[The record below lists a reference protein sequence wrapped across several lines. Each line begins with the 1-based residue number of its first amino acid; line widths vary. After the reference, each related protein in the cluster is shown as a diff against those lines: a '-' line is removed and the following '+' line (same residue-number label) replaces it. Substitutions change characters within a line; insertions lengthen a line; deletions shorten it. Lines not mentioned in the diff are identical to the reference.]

1 MKLYKKVVST
11 VSAIVLVAS
20 QICFDASATNI
31 GGTASFSYNMG
42 QANFSQNFGDDYALR
57 QESGSNVTTGTT
69 NYFTWSEQTTS
80 MVVNEWR
87 QYAVSQGQQ
96 PYSTTPTGSGA
107 SKGQITYTKQYKIPF
122 GDNNSGLKKTIEKA
136 KNEYKP
142 KSGVSPYTLFNTDG
156 WHYHCT
162 SQNKVLCVKDFLDES
177 KTTFQMGDN
186 TYSSIKEMYNAASAS
201 DKDLIKRIL
210 KQVLLQAGFT
220 EAEVNNI
227 IQLMLAGGTEEPQL
241 QEMQKVS
248 LHQNP
253 FNLSVIENILRPW
266 LTGLGGN
273 WNRFPQ
279 SSSPLVSGN
288 AANPSFNPRRFADP
302 AGLLRALLQLY
313 PNGRPD
319 VNSIRTSGTR
329 LPLADTYYAD
339 KRYELVS
346 HLVNAMSSWGVN
358 EVDVTT
364 MLDYRI
370 KAIKIG
376 TKTKDTP
383 TGRYVWTVEKL
394 DQDDQY
400 TDQGLAGTNIVT
412 TSSRFS
418 FRPQSAGKYRITCY
432 PEYKKESA
440 CYVSAGAMQY
450 AYLTDTNTVLFA
462 EQNFVQGDTSMK
474 GPSGNTIKSVEYRET
489 LTTQTGWQ
497 FGQNRNNSTVSTY
510 INPYLQSWELNVTAD
525 MVDRNIV
532 DFTNGGI
539 ALDFETERIE

>member
-1 MKLYKKVVST
+1 MKHFKKFASAVVAVVIATSHF
-11 VSAIVLVAS
+11 
-20 QICFDASATNI
+20 CFDASATNI

-57 QESGSNVTTGTT
+57 QESGSNVTTGTA
-69 NYFTWSEQTTS
+69 NYFTWDEQTTS
-80 MVVNEWR
+80 KIVNEWR

-107 SKGQITYTKQYKIPF
+107 SKGQITYTKQYKIPI
-122 GDNNSGLKKTIEKA
+122 GNLGTGLKKTIRDAATKYQPQ
-136 KNEYKP
+136 NGY
-142 KSGVSPYTLFNTDG
+142 SPYTLFNTDG

-162 SQNKVLCVKDFLDES
+162 SQNKVLCVKDFLDDS
-177 KTTFQMGDN
+177 KTTFQIGDN
-186 TYSSIKEMYNAASAS
+186 TYSSVKEMYNAASVS
-201 DKDLIKRIL
+201 DKELIKRIL
-210 KQVLLQAGFT
+210 RQVLLQAGFT

-241 QEMQKVS
+241 PEMQQVS
-248 LHQNP
+248 QHQNP
-253 FNLSVIENILRPW
+253 FDLTVIETILRPW
-266 LTGLGGN
+266 LSRLGGN
-273 WNRFPQ
+273 WNRLPQ
-279 SSSPLVSGN
+279 PTSPVVSGN

-302 AGLLRALLQLY
+302 VALLRKLLQLY
-313 PNGRPD
+313 PNGGQGANTIP
-319 VNSIRTSGTR
+319 TSGTK

-346 HLVNAMSSWGVN
+346 HLVDAMSSWGVN

-394 DQDDQY
+394 DQDGQY
-400 TDQGLAGTNIVT
+400 TDQGLAGTNTVT

-432 PEYKKESA
+432 PEYKKESS
-440 CYVSAGAMQY
+440 CYVSGGAMQY

-497 FGQNRNNSTVSTY
+497 FGQNNNNSTTSTY
-510 INPYLQSWELNVTAD
+510 INPYLQSWELNVTPD

-532 DFTNGGI
+532 DFSNGGI